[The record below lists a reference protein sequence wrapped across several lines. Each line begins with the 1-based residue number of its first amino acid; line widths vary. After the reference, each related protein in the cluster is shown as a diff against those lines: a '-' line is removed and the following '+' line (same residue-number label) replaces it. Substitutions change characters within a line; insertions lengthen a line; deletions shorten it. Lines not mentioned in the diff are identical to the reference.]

1 MAKIRVLPDTLA
13 NKIAAGEVVERPAS
27 VVKELLENA
36 LDAGARKINIE
47 VEAGGKRLIR
57 IIDDGEGMTRD
68 DAIIAFERHATSK
81 LRTAEDLET
90 ITTLG
95 FRGEALPSIAAV
107 SKLFLRTRT
116 AGDLEGTEVEF
127 NGGKLVN
134 VRDIA
139 WPGGTEIE
147 VKDLF
152 FNMPA
157 RRKFLKSDA
166 TESFH
171 ITNLVQHYA
180 LANHELAFLLVNNGR
195 DSIRV
200 TQVQSVKDRAYQ
212 ILGGGLLKKLL
223 EVKHEANGLR
233 IEGFISNPQE
243 QRSSRDAQYLF
254 VNRRFV
260 KDQLI
265 GRALT
270 EAYRSMMPSGTYP
283 AAVLF
288 IDLPPDEVDVNVHPA
303 KTEVRFLHEA
313 ALFSFVRDSI
323 AQSLKATQTIT
334 RLPGTYGEV
343 KQAEDRM
350 KTDAPRWQNIPTWS
364 QRTFSPVEALP
375 SGSTSQPTP
384 STKENARNPF
394 QESQTNSEDALQ
406 QSGSP
411 VEAEMANAEAELRRR
426 LLEDLRANVLHSSD
440 PDVTGK
446 LSEEGAAGRPLL
458 AESIKESGRMGAAG
472 DPGEPR
478 IADGSLAAHQ
488 VENSMNAHGSHPSYE
503 AGEMASGSADFGAT
517 AVDRLSGYTETLK
530 QNVSQEPATSYWH
543 GIKPM
548 GQIRDS
554 YIVATDDEGL
564 LLFDQHVV
572 HERILFE
579 QIRDGKMSRAM
590 QIQPLLIP
598 ETLDLTPAEVEA
610 FSVVKDELEHMGI
623 EAMELSGRTIA
634 IKTSPA
640 GVTSKDVVA
649 IVQQLLSAVERERR
663 TFTIETVRDEIAA
676 SLACKAAIKVNM
688 PLTDEKMQWL
698 IDELMKTQNPMTC
711 PHGRPIIMRFDLRD
725 IERGFKRP
733 V

>member
-1 MAKIRVLPDTLA
+1 MSKIRVLPDTLA

-47 VEAGGKRLIR
+47 VESGGKRLIR

-81 LRTAEDLET
+81 LRTAEDLEF

-107 SKLFLRTRT
+107 SKLFLRTKT
-116 AGDLEGTEVEF
+116 VNDVEGTEVEF

-157 RRKFLKSDA
+157 RRKFLKSDT

-180 LANHELAFLLVNNGR
+180 LANYELALLLINNAR

-200 TQVQSVKDRAYQ
+200 PAVQSLKERAYQ
-212 ILGGGLLKKLL
+212 ILGGSLLNKLL
-223 EVKHEANGLR
+223 EVQGESNGLK
-233 IEGFISNPQE
+233 IMGYVSNPQE
-243 QRSSRDAQYLF
+243 QRSSKDAQYLF

-265 GRALT
+265 SRALT
-270 EAYRSMMPSGTYP
+270 ESYRSMMPSGTYP

-288 IDLPPDEVDVNVHPA
+288 IEVPPDEVDVNVHPA

-313 ALFSFVRDSI
+313 TIFSFVRDSI
-323 AQSLKATQTIT
+323 AQSLKSTETIT
-334 RLPGTYGEV
+334 RLPGTYGGTRVSQE
-343 KQAEDRM
+343 RIR
-350 KTDAPRWQNIPTWS
+350 TDVPRWQNIPTWS
-364 QRTFSPVEALP
+364 QSNFNPVEALP
-375 SGSTSQPTP
+375 TVAKSAPVSTPVPTKSP
-384 STKENARNPF
+384 DVARSPF
-394 QESQTNSEDALQ
+394 QEKVGEAMPAQSASEAQANVERISETDDQSWLQT
-406 QSGSP
+406 
-411 VEAEMANAEAELRRR
+411 EAEVRRK
-426 LLEDLRANVLHSSD
+426 LLEDFQAKVASSTEQESRD
-440 PDVTGK
+440 ATDKQETGEPALITDQPDMQSSASV
-446 LSEEGAAGRPLL
+446 EETTSTVAQFDLEKVVASDITPAAGV
-458 AESIKESGRMGAAG
+458 
-472 DPGEPR
+472 
-478 IADGSLAAHQ
+478 Q
-488 VENSMNAHGSHPSYE
+488 VPSE
-503 AGEMASGSADFGAT
+503 DTPASF
-517 AVDRLSGYTETLK
+517 
-530 QNVSQEPATSYWH
+530 WH

-564 LLFDQHVV
+564 LIFDQHVV

-579 QIRDGKMSRAM
+579 QIRDGKMSRST

-598 ETLDLTPAEVEA
+598 ETVDLTPAEADA
-610 FSVVKDELEHMGI
+610 FRVVKDELEVMGI
-623 EAMELSGRTIA
+623 ETMELSGRTIA
-634 IKTSPA
+634 IKTAPA
-640 GVTSKDVVA
+640 GLASKDVVA

-663 TFTIETVRDEIAA
+663 TFTIETIRDEIAA

-688 PLTDEKMQWL
+688 ALTDEKMQWL
-698 IDELMKTQNPMTC
+698 INELMKTQNPMTC

-725 IERGFKRP
+725 IERSFKRP